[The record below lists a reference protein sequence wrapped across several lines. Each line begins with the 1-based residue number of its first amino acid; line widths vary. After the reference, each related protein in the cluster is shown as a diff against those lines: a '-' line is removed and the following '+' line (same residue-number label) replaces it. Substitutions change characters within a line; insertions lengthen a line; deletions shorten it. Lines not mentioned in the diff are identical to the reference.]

1 MVKLQI
7 LSKCLNTGSF
17 DIVTQ
22 NNLTEDYFLEYE
34 EEFNFIRRHV
44 SLYGKVPD
52 KETML
57 QNFPDF
63 PITEVKETD
72 DFLISTLRE
81 EYLYSQM
88 VSVVQETADKMRDD
102 SREALNYLSAQVVAL
117 NSQNI
122 QVLSP
127 TKKGMLGTK
136 ELNKILQEKL
146 NPNIN
151 KEPEKASMGAIFRT
165 GDRVMQIKNNYDIN
179 WERKSFGE
187 KEIGRGV
194 FNGEIGTILKVDEK
208 EKQIEIKFDD
218 EKIAKYE
225 FSDLDQIEHSY
236 AITIHKAQRK

>member
-72 DFLISTLRE
+72 DFLSAVSCTTETICEYKYSSLRV
-81 EYLYSQM
+81 LIKKSS
-88 VSVVQETADKMRDD
+88 VSLTSV
-102 SREALNYLSAQVVAL
+102 
-117 NSQNI
+117 I
-122 QVLSP
+122 
-127 TKKGMLGTK
+127 G
-136 ELNKILQEKL
+136 
-146 NPNIN
+146 
-151 KEPEKASMGAIFRT
+151 
-165 GDRVMQIKNNYDIN
+165 
-179 WERKSFGE
+179 KSG
-187 KEIGRGV
+187 
-194 FNGEIGTILKVDEK
+194 
-208 EKQIEIKFDD
+208 KF
-218 EKIAKYE
+218 
-225 FSDLDQIEHSY
+225 
-236 AITIHKAQRK
+236 

>member
-72 DFLISTLRE
+72 DFLDRK
-81 EYLYSQM
+81 
-88 VSVVQETADKMRDD
+88 SVV
-102 SREALNYLSAQVVAL
+102 
-117 NSQNI
+117 
-122 QVLSP
+122 
-127 TKKGMLGTK
+127 
-136 ELNKILQEKL
+136 
-146 NPNIN
+146 
-151 KEPEKASMGAIFRT
+151 
-165 GDRVMQIKNNYDIN
+165 
-179 WERKSFGE
+179 
-187 KEIGRGV
+187 
-194 FNGEIGTILKVDEK
+194 
-208 EKQIEIKFDD
+208 
-218 EKIAKYE
+218 
-225 FSDLDQIEHSY
+225 
-236 AITIHKAQRK
+236 